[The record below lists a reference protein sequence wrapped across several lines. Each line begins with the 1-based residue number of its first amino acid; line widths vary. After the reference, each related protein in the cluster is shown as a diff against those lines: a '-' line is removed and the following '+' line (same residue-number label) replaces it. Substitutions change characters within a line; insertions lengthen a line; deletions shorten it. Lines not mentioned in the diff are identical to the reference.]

1 MDKSLNYMNL
11 FGSTKKLMD
20 KIKNGEISLKVV
32 EVVLVQYN
40 VVDNPY
46 QQKSEMFWS
55 TKMGGVTLLHSINL
69 MFTC

>member
-1 MDKSLNYMNL
+1 MNL

-40 VVDNPY
+40 IVDNPY
-46 QQKSEMFWS
+46 QQKSEMF
-55 TKMGGVTLLHSINL
+55 
-69 MFTC
+69 